1 MAVSASLSLMKVHS
15 AFPAVHEHHPTTTA
29 LVSETLKES
38 VKAATNLKEQE
49 AAMSGAPTYSLIS
62 NS

>member
-1 MAVSASLSLMKVHS
+1 MKVHS
-15 AFPAVHEHHPTTTA
+15 AFPAAHEHHPTTTA